1 MVSASFTN
9 LAHYFQAYGVMDF
22 LLPFI
27 LVFTIV
33 YAATAKVGIFAD
45 NKNFR
50 VVIALV
56 LGLLFV
62 VPHITG
68 TYPQGYDP
76 VQVMNESL
84 PSISLVSIAA
94 VMALLLIGIFG
105 GATFSQAAI
114 PMIALISLG
123 FVAYIFGA
131 SLGLWRGPYS
141 VFYWWTA
148 DVTELMIVLLIFGLI
163 VWFIT
168 KEEPEKGQKTFLGRL
183 GEDYKSY
190 FETGSNKPK

>member
-9 LAHYFQAYGVMDF
+9 LAEYFQAYGVMDF

-27 LVFTIV
+27 LVFTII
-33 YAATAKVGIFAD
+33 YAVTAKLALFKD
-45 NKNFR
+45 HKQFR

-56 LGLLFV
+56 LALLFV

-68 TYPQGYDP
+68 NYPLGYDP

-94 VMALLLIGIFG
+94 IMVLLLMGIFG
-105 GATFSQAAI
+105 ADFSAAAA
-114 PMIALISLG
+114 PFIAIISLA

-131 SLGLWRGPYS
+131 SLGLWRGPYDI
-141 VFYWWTA
+141 FYWWSS
-148 DVTELMIVLLIFGLI
+148 DITELMIVLLIFGLV
-163 VWFIT
+163 VWFIV
-168 KEEPEKGQKTFLGRL
+168 KEPSKPGDRGAIGKMLDEFGKYVEKR
-183 GEDYKSY
+183 
-190 FETGSNKPK
+190 

>member
-1 MVSASFTN
+1 MVSASFSN
-9 LAHYFQAYGVMDF
+9 LAQYFQAYGVMDF

-27 LVFTIV
+27 LVFTIIFAV
-33 YAATAKVGIFAD
+33 TAKLALFKD
-45 NKNFR
+45 HKQFR

-68 TYPQGYDP
+68 NYPLGYDP

-94 VMALLLIGIFG
+94 IMVLLLMGIFG
-105 GATFSQAAI
+105 TDFTAKAA
-114 PMIALISLG
+114 PFIAILSLG

-131 SLGLWRGPYS
+131 SLNLWRGPYD
-141 VFYWWTA
+141 VFYWWSS
-148 DVTELMIVLLIFGLI
+148 DVTELMIVLLIFGLV
-163 VWFIT
+163 VWFIV
-168 KEEPEKGQKTFLGRL
+168 KEPAQQEQRGVVGKVLDELSKYVEKK
-183 GEDYKSY
+183 
-190 FETGSNKPK
+190 

>member
-9 LAHYFQAYGVMDF
+9 LAQYFQAYGVMDF

-33 YAATAKVGIFAD
+33 YAVTAKLALFKD
-45 NKNFR
+45 HKQFR
-50 VVIALV
+50 IVIALV
-56 LGLLFV
+56 LALMFV

-68 TYPQGYDP
+68 SYPLGYDP

-94 VMALLLIGIFG
+94 IMVLLLMGIFG
-105 GATFSQAAI
+105 ADFTAAAA
-114 PMIALISLG
+114 PFIALISLG

-131 SLGLWRGPYS
+131 SLGLWRGPYDI
-141 VFYWWTA
+141 FYWWSSE
-148 DVTELMIVLLIFGLI
+148 VTELIIVLLIFGLV
-163 VWFIT
+163 VWFIV
-168 KEEPEKGQKTFLGRL
+168 KEPTPPGQKGVIGKMLDEFGRYV
-183 GEDYKSY
+183 EKR
-190 FETGSNKPK
+190 

>member
-9 LAHYFQAYGVMDF
+9 LAQYFQAYGVMDF

-27 LVFTIV
+27 LVFTIIFAV
-33 YAATAKVGIFAD
+33 TAKLALF
-45 NKNFR
+45 KEHKQFQ

-56 LGLLFV
+56 LALMFV

-68 TYPQGYDP
+68 TYPLGYDP

-94 VMALLLIGIFG
+94 IMVLLLMGIFG
-105 GATFSQAAI
+105 ADFTAAAA
-114 PMIALISLG
+114 PFIALISLG

-131 SLGLWRGPYS
+131 SLKLWRGPYD
-141 VFYWWTA
+141 VFYWWSS
-148 DVTELMIVLLIFGLI
+148 DVTELMIVLLIFGLV
-163 VWFIT
+163 VWFIV
-168 KEEPEKGQKTFLGRL
+168 KEPKRPGDKGLFENVREELGKYVHR
-183 GEDYKSY
+183 
-190 FETGSNKPK
+190 P

>member
-9 LAHYFQAYGVMDF
+9 LAEYFQAYGVMDF

-27 LVFTIV
+27 LVFTII
-33 YAATAKVGIFAD
+33 YAVTAKLALFKD
-45 NKNFR
+45 HKQFR

-56 LGLLFV
+56 LALLFV

-68 TYPQGYDP
+68 NYPLGYDP

-94 VMALLLIGIFG
+94 IMVLLLMGIFG
-105 GATFSQAAI
+105 ADFSAAAA
-114 PMIALISLG
+114 PFIAIISLA

-131 SLGLWRGPYS
+131 SLGLWRGPYDI
-141 VFYWWTA
+141 FYWWSS
-148 DVTELMIVLLIFGLI
+148 DITELMIVLLIFGLV
-163 VWFIT
+163 VWFIV
-168 KEEPEKGQKTFLGRL
+168 KEPTPPGGKSFLGKIADDFGKFVEKR
-183 GEDYKSY
+183 
-190 FETGSNKPK
+190 